1 MSLVHPLSKI
11 LCRQYSVLRSYIR
24 HIKQYDIA
32 FWDTHWNISKETT
45 LSNDI
50 HNNRSAEMIRAVDF
64 DISLQSSL
72 DEFSEET
79 FDKLEEGANP
89 EIANEILSFED
100 LVLTFLLELRELK
113 KASDVSCEFVARS
126 ISSLLEAT
134 NMEQKIEVD
143 RLLKEFNAE
152 SSQEIS
158 EYLQQNL
165 SLFVSLQKAF
175 EKFFNQKTL
184 NSFVA
189 KQPFFVTTGEL
200 KLNTEEVSKD
210 HSFLYVSIQLNFF
223 CRKRMFK
230 SMFLHLVKL
239 KMMG

>member
-11 LCRQYSVLRSYIR
+11 LCSINGCQRQYSVLRSYVR
-24 HIKQYDIA
+24 HINQQHIA
-32 FWDTHWNISKETT
+32 FWDAHLNISKEIT
-45 LSNDI
+45 LSNGI
-50 HNNRSAEMIRAVDF
+50 HNNSSAEMIPAVDF

-89 EIANEILSFED
+89 EIVTETLSFED

-143 RLLKEFNAE
+143 RLLKELNAE
-152 SSQEIS
+152 SSCEH
-158 EYLQQNL
+158 LQKNL
-165 SLFVSLQKAF
+165 SSFVSLQKAF
-175 EKFFNQKTL
+175 DKFFNQKTE
-184 NSFVA
+184 SFVA
-189 KQPFFVTTGEL
+189 KRPFFCNH
-200 KLNTEEVSKD
+200 K
-210 HSFLYVSIQLNFF
+210 
-223 CRKRMFK
+223 
-230 SMFLHLVKL
+230 
-239 KMMG
+239 